1 MGGRRRC
8 SGSGSGSGVGVG
20 VTVGVRL
27 TIGAEL
33 PPEPEPVLEL
43 ERVVTGLEWLMT
55 GLETC
60 VDARAGALAGACAR
74 TACDARVRTCTAFAL
89 DFATLR
95 REMLDWAADVDPAP
109 ESVAGCTGERALS
122 AKAVVGVGGV
132 PTLFGSERA
141 TSVPTTTAADVVRT
155 STARLRAAHRA
166 APLGLGEFR
175 LGRARPRP
183 RRAPAARRRAAW
195 APSRSP
201 PAARMTASR
210 SAAPAWPAESAS
222 PYACSAP
229 TRSPRSSRSAPRLK
243 APFSSPRS
251 YARL

>member
-1 MGGRRRC
+1 M
-8 SGSGSGSGVGVG
+8 
-20 VTVGVRL
+20 
-27 TIGAEL
+27 
-33 PPEPEPVLEL
+33 LEL
-43 ERVVTGLEWLMT
+43 ERIVTGLEWLVT

-60 VDARAGALAGACAR
+60 VATRAGALAGACAR
-74 TACDARVRTCTAFAL
+74 TACDARVRTCTVFAL

-155 STARLRAAHRA
+155 STTRLRAAHRA
-166 APLGLGEFR
+166 APLGA
-175 LGRARPRP
+175 GRVSAEPRP
-183 RRAPAARRRAAW
+183 PATSPRSCARRRAAW

-210 SAAPAWPAESAS
+210 RRRASVAGRVSESVRVLGAGPVPALLQERPQVEGAVLVAALVRAPVTRLRGAQVLRASRGGRQGSARRPRGRARRLRG
-222 PYACSAP
+222 
-229 TRSPRSSRSAPRLK
+229 TR
-243 APFSSPRS
+243 
-251 YARL
+251 ARR